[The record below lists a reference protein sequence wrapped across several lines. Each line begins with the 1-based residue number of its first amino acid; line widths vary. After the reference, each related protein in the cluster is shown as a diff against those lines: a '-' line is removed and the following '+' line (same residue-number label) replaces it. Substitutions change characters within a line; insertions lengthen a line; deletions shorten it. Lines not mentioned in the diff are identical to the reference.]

1 MAVGQRQFE
10 SEFGFKSPGFSVDA
24 LGNITAT
31 SINAA
36 GAGGGG
42 SVSGDYS
49 VSTTDGNFRLSSTT
63 IVVSSQNNPPITLR
77 RGTSYSFTL
86 DISSGSWNIFD
97 GSNVLFNTG
106 IQHKADDDSITSGSA
121 AQGKT
126 SGTFT
131 FDVPNSAPDLLYYGD
146 ADYDPK
152 GTITVED
159 PVAVNLTAADL
170 TATGAT
176 SLASL
181 TATSLTLNGNGTV
194 EGTFDINGT
203 LTAESLNIDGLG
215 IAEINAGTNISLT
228 AGNAIE
234 FRVDGVEKGVIGIDG
249 STLRVINTTID
260 NTVIGSTDP
269 STATFQEASVLTQ
282 PTTKNQISNKVY
294 TDNTA
299 TALAVALGI

>member
-1 MAVGQRQFE
+1 MAVSQKQFE

-42 SVSGDYS
+42 AVSGDYS
-49 VSTTDGNFRLSSTT
+49 VTTVGGNFRLSS
-63 IVVSSQNNPPITLR
+63 SSIIIPASDNPTITLR

-86 DISSGSWNIFD
+86 DISAGSWNIFD
-97 GSNVLFNTG
+97 DSDTLFNTG
-106 IQHKADDDSITSGSA
+106 ISHQASDDTITTGAS

-131 FDVPNSAPDLLYYGD
+131 FDVPSSAPDTLYYGFS
-146 ADYDPK
+146 DYTTK
-152 GTITVED
+152 GTINVED
-159 PVAVNLTAADL
+159 PVAVDVNANDLNVTGNSTLT
-170 TATGAT
+170 
-176 SLASL
+176 SL
-181 TATSLTLNGNGTV
+181 TATAFTLNGNGTIDGTLEV
-194 EGTFDINGT
+194 EGT
-203 LTAESLNIDGLG
+203 LTAESLNVNGLG
-215 IAEINAGTNISLT
+215 VAEINAGTNVSLT
-228 AGNAIE
+228 AGNLIE
-234 FRVDGVEKGVIGIDG
+234 FNIDGVQKGTIGIDG
-249 STLRVINTTID
+249 STLRVINTSID
-260 NTVIGSTDP
+260 NTVIGSTSP

-282 PTTKNQISNKVY
+282 PSSKNQISNKVY

>member
-42 SVSGDYS
+42 SVAGDYS

-106 IQHKADDDSITSGSA
+106 IQHQADDDTISSGAA

-126 SGTFT
+126 DGTFT
-131 FDVPNSAPDLLYYGD
+131 FDVPNSAPDVLYYGD

-159 PVAVNLTAADL
+159 PVAVDLTAADF
-170 TATGAT
+170 TATGDT
-176 SLASL
+176 TLASL
-181 TATSLTLNGNGTV
+181 TATSLTLNGNGEVTGNFEV
-194 EGTFDINGT
+194 DGT
-203 LTAESLNIDGLG
+203 LTATSLNIDGLG

-234 FRVDGVEKGVIGIDG
+234 FRVDGVEKGRIGIDG
-249 STLRVINTTID
+249 STLRVIDTTID
-260 NTVIGSTDP
+260 NTVIGGTDP
-269 STATFQEASVLTQ
+269 SIATFQEASVLSQ